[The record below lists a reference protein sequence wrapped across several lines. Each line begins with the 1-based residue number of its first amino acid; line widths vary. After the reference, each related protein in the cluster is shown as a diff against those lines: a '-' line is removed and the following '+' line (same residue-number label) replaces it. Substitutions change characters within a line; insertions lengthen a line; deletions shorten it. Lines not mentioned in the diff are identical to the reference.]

1 MSNKSIQAI
10 SLFSGAGGLDL
21 GCKLNNID
29 VNVAIDNDHDSTE
42 TLKLNSEFLKT
53 RILKQDVK
61 NEKPEKLE
69 EYLSSKKTIL
79 IGGPPCQSWSIAGKQ
94 QGANDPRG
102 RLFDNF
108 IK

>member
-61 NEKPEKLE
+61 KEKPEK
-69 EYLSSKKTIL
+69 IRRVF
-79 IGGPPCQSWSIAGKQ
+79 KQ
-94 QGANDPRG
+94 
-102 RLFDNF
+102 
-108 IK
+108 